1 MRSEF
6 FGFRIRN
13 PLDFGLSVRIQLL
26 DRSKSAIH
34 HISDNDVTYEI
45 IIITTF
51 FVKFSSWFK
60 FDVNIITG
68 DKSSI

>member
-13 PLDFGLSVRIQLL
+13 PLDFGSSVRIQLL

-45 IIITTF
+45 IIVTTF